1 MTMATAIRRESAAKA
16 AAPAIVVRE
25 HKVDVPVRKA
35 RPNAR
40 RRPAPSVRAKP
51 KPRPATRPQPGK
63 ARPAGKPQTRKRATH
78 VAPAIA
84 KPSLA
89 ARLAA
94 PFGFGLAAAAL
105 TYGWLYR
112 DERALRADMGLGY
125 ALGVVAVCCM
135 LTLLVYPLR
144 KRLHFLRFLGS
155 VKNWFRTHM
164 QLGVL
169 GPLAALYHCNFQ
181 VGSLNSQIALYCA
194 LLVAGSGLVG
204 RFLYRKIHRSLY
216 GRKTDMKQ
224 VRAELLAD
232 RFPRNQALPFL
243 PLLKQR
249 VHRFDHSVLLAGE
262 GLGSS
267 IGMTLV
273 LGRRARRERRILSH
287 FCKQQIGREAERN
300 RLIATHGKR
309 LHWAVDRY
317 LFVHMARL
325 RLLAK
330 MQAYE
335 RLFALWHVVH
345 LPFFVLLVISVV
357 IHVLA
362 VHLY

>member
-1 MTMATAIRRESAAKA
+1 MSMATAIRRETVAKA

-25 HKVDVPVRKA
+25 RKVDFPLRRPRPTSRPQPAPKSRAKPNPRPPARAKPAKTLPVRK
-35 RPNAR
+35 PPAR
-40 RRPAPSVRAKP
+40 RRQPRIEPA
-51 KPRPATRPQPGK
+51 
-63 ARPAGKPQTRKRATH
+63 
-78 VAPAIA
+78 VAE
-84 KPSLA
+84 PSLA
-89 ARLAA
+89 TRLAA

-125 ALGVVAVCCM
+125 VLGIVAVGCM

-262 GLGSS
+262 GLWSS
-267 IGMTLV
+267 IGTTVV

-300 RLIATHGKR
+300 KLIAAHGKR

-317 LFVHMARL
+317 LFAHMARL

-335 RLFALWHVVH
+335 RLFSLWHVVH